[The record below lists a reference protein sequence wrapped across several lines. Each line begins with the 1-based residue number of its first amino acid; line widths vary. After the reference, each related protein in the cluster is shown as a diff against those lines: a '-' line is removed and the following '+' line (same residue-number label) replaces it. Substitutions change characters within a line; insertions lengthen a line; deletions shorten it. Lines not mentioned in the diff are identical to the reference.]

1 MKYLLF
7 DADQTLWDFKKTE
20 EIALSILF
28 NYFNI
33 PNNEE
38 MVEKYMS
45 GNSLCWKEYEE
56 GKLSLKELE
65 TKRWE
70 LFFSKTGLSYSAK
83 EAAELFGKSIAENG
97 ILLEGAED
105 FLSSIRDLPKA
116 LVTNGIARIQRR
128 RLKDTKIEKY
138 FDHIFISDEI
148 GYHKPQKELFLYI
161 LQKIEKKSKDCIMI
175 GDSEKSDIEGAI
187 SVNMESIYFSLC
199 GKKSA
204 KATYCVSNYKEL
216 EELIRRI

>member
-28 NYFNI
+28 SYYNI

-38 MVEKYMS
+38 MIEKYMS
-45 GNSLCWKEYEE
+45 GNNLCWKEYEE
-56 GKLSLKELE
+56 GKLSLDELE
-65 TKRWE
+65 IKRWE
-70 LFFSKTGLSYSAK
+70 LFFSKSGLSYSAK
-83 EAAELFGKSIAENG
+83 DAAKLFGKAIAENG
-97 ILLEGAED
+97 ILLDGAED
-105 FLSSIRDLPKA
+105 FLLSISDYPKA

-138 FDHIFISDEI
+138 FDYIFISDEI
-148 GYHKPQKELFLYI
+148 GFHKPQKELFLYV
-161 LQKIEKKSKDCIMI
+161 LQKIGKESKDCIMI
-175 GDSEKSDIEGAI
+175 GDSEKSDIKGAI
-187 SVNMESIYFSLC
+187 SVNMESIYFSLE
-199 GKKSA
+199 GKKSTLA
-204 KATYCVSNYKEL
+204 DYSVSSYKEL

>member
-7 DADQTLWDFKKTE
+7 DADQTLWDFKQTE
-20 EIALSILF
+20 KIAIAILF

-38 MVEKYMS
+38 ITEKYMS
-45 GNSLCWKEYEE
+45 GNNLCWKEYEE
-56 GKLSLKELE
+56 GKLSLDELE
-65 TKRWE
+65 IKRWE
-70 LFFSKTGLSYSAK
+70 LFFAKTDLSYNAK
-83 EAAELFGKSIAENG
+83 EAANLFGKAIAENG
-97 ILLEGAED
+97 ILLEGAEA
-105 FLSSIRDLPKA
+105 FLYSIRDLPKA

-138 FDHIFISDEI
+138 FEHIFISDEI

-161 LQKIEKKSKDCIMI
+161 LQKIEKESKDCIMI
-175 GDSEKSDIEGAI
+175 GDSEKSDIEGAL
-187 SVNMESIYFSLC
+187 SVNMESIYFSLD

-204 KATYCVSNYKEL
+204 LASYCVSSYKEL